1 MPDRSE
7 TYDRAVR
14 RFLDLAAAPLR
25 ATHYSPRALAMSC
38 GLPANSGYRAT
49 YAMESVR
56 LLRRDSAGAYLR
68 GDLAGR
74 IGLSA
79 LGIGELAVVA
89 LPVLEQLR
97 RDTGLT
103 ALLGRQQEG
112 GILVGPFA
120 FGRGA
125 RFVVPHVQRLEV
137 LRREPGP
144 DLFEM
149 RVLRNGPEDHW
160 LLSHPIGPAA
170 PDRLALVGLL
180 GRSDL
185 KAPQAD
191 RQAALATAVARFSQT
206 LDPAAAAPEPSN
218 GDPESAPK
226 RW

>member
-14 RFLDLAAAPLR
+14 RFLDLETAPLR
-25 ATHYSPRALAMSC
+25 ATYYSPRALAMSC

-49 YAMESVR
+49 YAMESAR
-56 LLRRDSAGAYLR
+56 LFRRDSAGAYLR

-103 ALLGRQQEG
+103 ALLCRQHDG
-112 GILVGPFA
+112 AILSGPFA

-125 RFVVPHVQRLEV
+125 RFVVPHDQRLEI

-149 RVLRNGPEDHW
+149 MVLRNGPEDHW
-160 LLSHPIGPAA
+160 LLAHPIGPAET
-170 PDRLALVGLL
+170 DRLALVGLL

-185 KAPQAD
+185 TAPQAD
-191 RQAALATAVARFSQT
+191 RQAALATAVERFAQT
-206 LDPAAAAPEPSN
+206 LGHGDDNGASGAARQEADP
-218 GDPESAPK
+218 DV
-226 RW
+226 